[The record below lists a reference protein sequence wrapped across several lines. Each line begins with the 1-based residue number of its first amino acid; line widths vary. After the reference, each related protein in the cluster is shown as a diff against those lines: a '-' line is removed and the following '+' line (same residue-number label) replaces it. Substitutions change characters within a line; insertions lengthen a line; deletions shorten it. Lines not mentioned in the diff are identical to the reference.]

1 MKKLLLAV
9 AAAAMIAIPP
19 AQATTF
25 LRPTFIYVAS
35 GVYDSGH
42 GPGAGTAT
50 TVQCSDLSGNTARIA
65 VHFYSSTTGY
75 RGKGGGA
82 GGATVST
89 HDVSYLDDDAV
100 NTNVIL
106 QGFLVVESDESGVYC
121 TAMVVDAA
129 GPPSSGIPLHMVR
142 FKSHPG
148 TVE

>member
-1 MKKLLLAV
+1 MRKLLV
-9 AAAAMIAIPP
+9 TFAAATLIAIPP
-19 AQATTF
+19 AQATSF
-25 LRPTFIYVAS
+25 WRPVLIYVAS

-50 TVQCSDLSGNTARIA
+50 VVQCSDLSGKSANVQ

-75 RGKGGGA
+75 RGKD

-89 HDVSYLDDDAV
+89 HDVSYLDDSAV
-100 NTNVIL
+100 STGVIL
-106 QGFLVVESDESGVYC
+106 QGFVLIESNETGVYC

-142 FKSHPG
+142 YRPHPG